1 MHLTKTCKGPASSS
15 RASQPRGEPRDSSLK
30 IAIVEQSSSNAGIL
44 EDGLREAGFVR
55 VERIAVTDNLL
66 VNIFTFD
73 PAVILIGLENPSRD
87 MLEQM
92 FQMSRE
98 VNRPVAMFVDQSDR
112 VSIQAAVDAGISAY
126 VVDGLKKER
135 VSSILDLC
143 ISRFNALSRL
153 RTELEHAR
161 GALNERK
168 VVDRAK
174 GALMKAKNFTEEE
187 AYALLR
193 KTAMN
198 ENKKIVEIA
207 QSVLTAAEMFK

>member
-1 MHLTKTCKGPASSS
+1 MTETCKGSVSSS
-15 RASQPRGEPRDSSLK
+15 HASQPRGEPRDSSLK
-30 IAIVEQSSSNAGIL
+30 IAIVEQSPISAGIL
-44 EDGLREAGFVR
+44 EDGLRESGFLR
-55 VERIAVTDNLL
+55 VERIAVTGHLL
-66 VNIFTFD
+66 TCISTFD
-73 PAVILIGLENPSRD
+73 PAVVLIGLENPSRD

-98 VNRPVAMFVDQSDR
+98 GSRPVAIFVDQSDR
-112 VSIQAAVDAGISAY
+112 ASIQAAVDAGVSAY

-143 ISRFNALSRL
+143 ILRFNALSRL
-153 RTELEHAR
+153 RTELDHA
-161 GALNERK
+161 GDALDERK